1 MADNLDKL
9 ISLVFSASRK
19 LRERFHPHLTPHG
32 LSMLQLGTLHLISE
46 LKTPSMTDIAGE
58 LHITRPSATSLIKG
72 LIRSGHLQRLPDKI
86 DKRAV
91 ALRLTAKGRQAT
103 RLAMIGLE
111 KQLRFALSK
120 LDRQEQLTFIKILTK
135 LTRINTR
142 V

>member
-19 LRERFHPHLTPHG
+19 LRERFHPQFTPHG

-46 LKTPSMTDIAGE
+46 LKTPSMTAIAGE

-72 LIRSGHLQRLPDKI
+72 LLHSGHLQRIPDKI

-91 ALRLTAKGRQAT
+91 ALRLTSKGREAT
-103 RLAMIGLE
+103 QLAMAGLE
-111 KQLRFALSK
+111 QQLRVVLGR
-120 LDRQEQLTFIKILTK
+120 LDHQERLTFIKILTK
-135 LTRINTR
+135 LTRERI
-142 V
+142 